1 MMAFV
6 SFKSHLSKKSAACG
20 LGLTRVA
27 YGSKDISH
35 GANLQ

>member
-6 SFKSHLSKKSAACG
+6 SFKSHLSKKSAAFG

-27 YGSKDISH
+27 YGSKERIH
-35 GANLQ
+35 GVNLQ